1 MEGKNESSNSI
12 ENKEKE
18 LNFNAENLNNNQNLI
33 NQYYASSNSSN
44 HKIYFKNDLS
54 DKNSNEKSTDIA
66 TMIEELKKEQNLTK
80 NEIKNEIRDVGDTLG
95 KKIDE
100 LANQFK
106 EIKDELKAI
115 TNALTKNKNYFFL
128 YNLLILLL
136 IFNIKL

>member
-44 HKIYFKNDLS
+44 HKFYFKNDLS

-80 NEIKNEIRDVGDTLG
+80 NEIKNVGD
-95 KKIDE
+95 KIDE

-115 TNALTKNKNYFFL
+115 TNALTKNKNYFLL